1 MMENPQS
8 IQQQWDRFYPPTNA
22 PTQRPP
28 RGPDAVASQT
38 TMQSAEEVGANAASL
53 PGLAAPA
60 AVDSELMDA
69 RPCRYQLFR
78 QPSQIGVNIW
88 VA

>member
-1 MMENPQS
+1 MMEDPRI

-38 TMQSAEEVGANAASL
+38 TMQSAEEVGAN
-53 PGLAAPA
+53 LAAPA

-69 RPCRYQLFR
+69 QTLQVPA
-78 QPSQIGVNIW
+78 V
-88 VA
+88 